1 MLQNYNKCAIG
12 ASEQRQ
18 LLKIFLKNGPR
29 IWWDEEKVRNLKFEI
44 KNDCKDM
51 RKYIVITLLMALLLA
66 PATMDARKK
75 KDKKL
80 EKRGVT
86 VENVVADVEQP
97 MREVAITDPA
107 KQLYGEWDIVSMR
120 KKKVYSL
127 ERAYL
132 YLDFSG
138 GNKVYGNN
146 GCNTINGSFQLSGNN
161 LKFNEFIST
170 SESCHNVTNEKTI
183 MHTLADVRRYKL
195 ESQYNAQYLNLM
207 NSKGAVIMVLKRHNL
222 DILNGAW
229 LIKEINS
236 ENVTEQNMR
245 VVIDAVMQ
253 TIHGDT
259 GCNIINGI
267 ITLDHTKD
275 MAIQFED
282 LHSTENDCEQI
293 DNETALLLALESTE
307 SCKRINQQEM
317 ALLDNKGNI
326 VIVLQRITL
335 R

>member
-1 MLQNYNKCAIG
+1 
-12 ASEQRQ
+12 
-18 LLKIFLKNGPR
+18 
-29 IWWDEEKVRNLKFEI
+29 
-44 KNDCKDM
+44 M
-51 RKYIVITLLMALLLA
+51 RKYIVISILMALLMA

-75 KDKKL
+75 KDKKSD
-80 EKRGVT
+80 KRGVNI
-86 VENVVADVEQP
+86 ENVINDVEQP
-97 MREVAITDPA
+97 MRDVVVTDAA
-107 KQLYGEWDIVSMR
+107 KQLYGEWDIITMR

-132 YLDFSG
+132 YLDFAG

-146 GCNTINGSFQLSGNN
+146 GCNTINGTFQLSGNN
-161 LKFNEFIST
+161 LKFGEFIST
-170 SESCHNVTNEKTI
+170 GESCRNVTNEKTI
-183 MHTLADVRRYKL
+183 MHTLADVRRYTL
-195 ESQYNAQYLNLM
+195 QAQYNAQYLNLM
-207 NSKGAVIMVLKRHNL
+207 NSKGVVIMVLKRHNL
-222 DILNGAW
+222 DAMNGAW
-229 LIKEINS
+229 LVKELDS
-236 ENVTEQNMR
+236 ENVSELNMR

-267 ITLDHTKD
+267 ITLDPTKD

-282 LHSTENDCEQI
+282 LRSSEHMCDKI

-307 SCKRINQQEM
+307 SCKRINNHEM

-326 VIVLQRITL
+326 VIVLQRINV

>member
-1 MLQNYNKCAIG
+1 
-12 ASEQRQ
+12 
-18 LLKIFLKNGPR
+18 
-29 IWWDEEKVRNLKFEI
+29 
-44 KNDCKDM
+44 M
-51 RKYIVITLLMALLLA
+51 RKYIVFSLLLAMLLA

-107 KQLYGEWDIVSMR
+107 KQLYGEWDIVTLR
-120 KKKVYSL
+120 KKKVYTL

-132 YLDFSG
+132 YLDFAG

-146 GCNTINGSFQLSGNN
+146 GCNTINGRFQLSGNN
-161 LKFNEFIST
+161 LKFEDFIS
-170 SESCHNVTNEKTI
+170 SGESCRNVTNEKTI
-183 MHTLADVRRYKL
+183 MHALADVRRFTL
-195 ESQYNAQYLNLM
+195 ETQYNAQYMNLM
-207 NSKGAVIMVLKRHNL
+207 NSKGVVIMVLKRHNL
-222 DILNGAW
+222 DALNGAW
-229 LIKEINS
+229 LIKELNS
-236 ENVTEQNMR
+236 EKVDELNMR

-267 ITLDHTKD
+267 ITLDPTKD

-282 LHSTENDCEQI
+282 MHSSENECEQI
-293 DNETALLLALESTE
+293 DYETALLLALETTE

-317 ALLDNKGNI
+317 ALLDNKGKI
-326 VIVLQRITL
+326 VIMLERINL